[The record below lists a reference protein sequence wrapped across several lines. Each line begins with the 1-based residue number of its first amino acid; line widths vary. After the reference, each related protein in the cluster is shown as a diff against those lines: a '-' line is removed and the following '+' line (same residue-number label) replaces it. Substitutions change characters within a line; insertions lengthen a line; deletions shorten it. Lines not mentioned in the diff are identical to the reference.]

1 MPILAKK
8 LAVATLRH
16 RIVEEVRQA
25 ILNGSLCPGERL
37 VERDLAARLGTSLTV
52 AREAIIQ
59 LEAEGLIIKRPNSS
73 THVNELSPREVEE
86 LFSVRCV
93 LEEYAVFEAAR
104 HGTTQEIGQLN
115 RLHEERLRYANAGSS
130 RRYIQQDMAW
140 HEAIWQMS
148 RNEFLSDSLR
158 RVLLPLAGFS
168 MIACAMHEGFD
179 LLEDAH
185 SHDPLHEA
193 IMRHDASASRKA
205 YRTAAD
211 IWKAKLLNIPR
222 QEGAPAVSVRVR
234 ARSQARLSGR

>member
-1 MPILAKK
+1 MPIPAKK

-25 ILNGSLCPGERL
+25 ILNGSLSPGERL

-73 THVNELSPREVEE
+73 THVNELSPREVNE

-104 HGTTQEIGQLN
+104 HGTTQEVGQLN
-115 RLHEERLRYANAGSS
+115 RLHEERLRYAIAGSS
-130 RRYIQQDMAW
+130 RRYIQQDLIW

-148 RNEFLSDSLR
+148 HNEFLADSLK

-168 MIACAMHEGFD
+168 IIACTLHEGFN

-193 IMRHDASASRKA
+193 IVRHDASATRKA
-205 YRTAAD
+205 YRTAAE
-211 IWKAKLLNIPR
+211 IWKAKLLNIERPDSS
-222 QEGAPAVSVRVR
+222 PT
-234 ARSQARLSGR
+234 LSGRVTSLGQGRLNGR

>member
-8 LAVATLRH
+8 LTVATLRH

-25 ILNGSLCPGERL
+25 IFNGSLCPGERL

-73 THVNELSPREVEE
+73 THVNELSPREVNE

-104 HGTTQEIGQLN
+104 HGTTQEIGELK
-115 RLHEERLRYANAGSS
+115 RLHEERLRFANAGSS
-130 RRYIQQDMAW
+130 RRYIQQDLAW

-148 RNEFLSDSLR
+148 RNMFLADSLR
-158 RVLLPLAGFS
+158 RVLTPLAGFS
-168 MIACAMHEGFD
+168 LIACTLNEGFD
-179 LLEDAH
+179 LLDDAH
-185 SHDPLHEA
+185 SHDALHDA
-193 IMRHDASASRKA
+193 IVRHDASASRKA

-211 IWKAKLLNIPR
+211 AWKVKLLDIQTEESPR
-222 QEGAPAVSVRVR
+222 PGPVRVNSR
-234 ARSQARLSGR
+234 GQSGPTSK

>member
-59 LEAEGLIIKRPNSS
+59 LETEGLIIKRPNSS
-73 THVNELSPREVEE
+73 THVNELSPREVND

-104 HGTTQEIGQLN
+104 HGTTLEIGQLN
-115 RLHEERLRYANAGSS
+115 RLHEERLRLANAGTT

-140 HEAIWQMS
+140 HEAVWQMS
-148 RNEFLSDSLR
+148 RNEFLTDSLR

-168 MIACAMHEGFD
+168 LIACALHEGFD
-179 LLEDAH
+179 LSEDAH
-185 SHDPLHEA
+185 SHDQLHTA
-193 IMRHDASASRKA
+193 IVRHDAPASRKA
-205 YRTAAD
+205 YRTAAE
-211 IWKAKLLNIPR
+211 IWKAKLLNIER
-222 QEGAPAVSVRVR
+222 QEDSPKLSARAPS
-234 ARSQARLSGR
+234 RSQARLTGR